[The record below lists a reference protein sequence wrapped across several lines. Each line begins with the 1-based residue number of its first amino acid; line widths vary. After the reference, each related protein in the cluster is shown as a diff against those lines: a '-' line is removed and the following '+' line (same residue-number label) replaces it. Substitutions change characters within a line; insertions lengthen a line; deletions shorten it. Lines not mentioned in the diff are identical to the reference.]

1 MRFVG
6 KCGSG
11 PSKLLALKSIA
22 RSFNPFVDT
31 FGNRPYIWLLERFR
45 SFNVGGRSANHSAG
59 MVSEMP
65 VLEISREG
73 TFL

>member
-22 RSFNPFVDT
+22 RSYNPFDDK
-31 FGNRPYIWLLERFR
+31 FGNRPYIWLLERFKR
-45 SFNVGGRSANHSAG
+45 FNVGGRSANHSAG
-59 MVSEMP
+59 MVSEML
-65 VLEISREG
+65 VLEILRRK

>member
-11 PSKLLALKSIA
+11 PSKLLALQSILE

-31 FGNRPYIWLLERFR
+31 FGNRPYIWLLER
-45 SFNVGGRSANHSAG
+45 SKIFNVGGRYANHSAG
-59 MVSEMP
+59 MVS
-65 VLEISREG
+65 
-73 TFL
+73 